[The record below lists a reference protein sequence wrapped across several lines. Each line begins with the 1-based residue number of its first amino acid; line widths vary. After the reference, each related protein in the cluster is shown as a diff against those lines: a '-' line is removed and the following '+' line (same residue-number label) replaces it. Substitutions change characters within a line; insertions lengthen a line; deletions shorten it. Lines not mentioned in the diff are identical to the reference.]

1 LKQRKISVILP
12 NNKLAQLTY
21 HKTEAGEWVSILNN
35 QSMIDL
41 TALLNGEE
49 LKQEYVEP
57 NIGDIPTWVTL

>member
-1 LKQRKISVILP
+1 M
-12 NNKLAQLTY
+12 AQLTY
-21 HKTEAGEWVSILNN
+21 HKTEAGEWVSIVGN

-57 NIGDIPTWVTL
+57 KLGDIPSWVTL

>member
-1 LKQRKISVILP
+1 LEQRKISVVLP
-12 NNKLAQLTY
+12 NNKMAQLTY
-21 HKTEAGEWVSILNN
+21 HKTEAGEWVSIVGN

-57 NIGDIPTWVTL
+57 KLGDIPSWVTL